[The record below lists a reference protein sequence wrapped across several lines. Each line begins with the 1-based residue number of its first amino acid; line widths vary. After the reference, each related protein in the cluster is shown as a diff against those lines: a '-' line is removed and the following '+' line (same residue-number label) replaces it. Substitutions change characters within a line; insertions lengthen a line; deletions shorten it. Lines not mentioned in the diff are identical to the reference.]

1 MWDPQETG
9 AGDEERLPKCPAA
22 ELGMSLEDRIWED
35 RKSNT
40 DLVFVTTNFSPPAII
55 KSLWSLANHNSLAP
69 GEKNHR
75 FSKKK
80 KKYMNEPD
88 IVFASFDTSQV
99 RLPASALCSA
109 FPSVLP

>member
-1 MWDPQETG
+1 MSARIGVWDRATAWGREVHRRDVWDPQETG

-35 RKSNT
+35 RESNT

-55 KSLWSLANHNSLAP
+55 KSLWSLANHSSLAP

-80 KKYMNEPD
+80 KNKVHE
-88 IVFASFDTSQV
+88 
-99 RLPASALCSA
+99 
-109 FPSVLP
+109 